1 MHDIVG
7 SLPPELLLQVVAYLD
22 LEDVVRSQGVS
33 KRWHKT
39 FSSEAIIRPFLRETL
54 TFLGLDS
61 EGISTD
67 GAISDAMRY
76 FRWRHGLEH
85 ARPVKKTFI
94 PWPEHLPGM
103 PEVIQCHSHRLC
115 YGNDN
120 QSKVEILNIEN
131 GEKSFLSGC
140 ERGTVRDL
148 CISNRYVVLGT
159 LTSDLDVTAWDLLTK
174 QKLSQRMPSRPA
186 IYTIV
191 EDKVA
196 IAPICLE
203 QEVQPVYVWDFKIK
217 SYPRDWQLLKSEI
230 VARGRGKEHTGGI
243 RGQSVEI
250 PAGGASDELENHDGA
265 AAREKDFLP
274 ATAG

>member
-1 MHDIVG
+1 
-7 SLPPELLLQVVAYLD
+7 
-22 LEDVVRSQGVS
+22 
-33 KRWHKT
+33 
-39 FSSEAIIRPFLRETL
+39 
-54 TFLGLDS
+54 
-61 EGISTD
+61 
-67 GAISDAMRY
+67 
-76 FRWRHGLEH
+76 
-85 ARPVKKTFI
+85 
-94 PWPEHLPGM
+94 M

-159 LTSDLDVTAWDLLTK
+159 LTRYVRSNEYLCLVGCFPTFGLIMKSDLDVTAWDLLTK

-217 SYPRDWQLLKSEI
+217 SYPRNWQLLKSEI